1 MKGPASVQAQNLAPW
16 NWKYERAPKL
26 YNPGPEEKLSI
37 NSMARGPLL
46 ADGQRSIAAPVG
58 CLQSEPLALEPVA
71 GGSVIDHRE
80 APTLED
86 GK

>member
-16 NWKYERAPKL
+16 NWKYEHAPVL

-37 NSMARGPLL
+37 NTVQAGPLL
-46 ADGQRSIAAPVG
+46 ADGQPSIAVKSD
-58 CLQSEPLALEPVA
+58 CIESETREYELVS
-71 GGSVIDHRE
+71 GGSVEPHTE
-80 APTLED
+80 ARVLED